1 MKRRLARELVLQL
14 LFQTDMIKEEPN
26 EKEVQDFLKQMNAP
40 KEIWLFVLELVKG
53 TLQHKDAIDNELSQS
68 AKNWNLDR
76 MAVVDRNILRLAIFE
91 LLYKDDIPMKVTIN
105 EAIELAKR
113 YSTIES
119 PSFIN
124 GILDKIAKGK
134 KR

>member
-1 MKRRLARELVLQL
+1 MKRRQARELVLQL
-14 LFQTDMIKEEPN
+14 LFQTDMTKEEPN
-26 EKEVQDFLKQMNAP
+26 ENQVQDFLKQMDAP
-40 KEIWLFVLELVKG
+40 EEIWPFVLELVAG
-53 TLQHKDAIDNELSQS
+53 TLQHKEDIDIELGRS

-76 MAVVDRNILRLAIFE
+76 MAVVDRNILRFAIYE
-91 LLYKDDIPMKVTIN
+91 LLYKDNIPMKVTIN

-113 YSTIES
+113 YSTVES

>member
-1 MKRRLARELVLQL
+1 MLQL

-91 LLYKDDIPMKVTIN
+91 LLYKDDIPIKVTIN

-113 YSTIES
+113 YSTVES

>member
-1 MKRRLARELVLQL
+1 MLQL

-40 KEIWLFVLELVKG
+40 KEICLFVLELVKG

>member
-1 MKRRLARELVLQL
+1 MLQL